1 MRITFVLP
9 CFNLSGGVR
18 VVAVYAERL
27 HHRGHKVLV
36 VAPSEPSPTLK
47 DKVKSLLRGRGWPG
61 PWTQGPSHFD
71 GLEVEHRLL
80 PHAAP
85 VTADDVPD
93 AEVVLA
99 TWWESVEWMAKFPPS
114 RGVHV
119 HFVQGYEAFA
129 DVPEVVDAT
138 YRRPIAKIVIS
149 NWLRELMVKK
159 FGRTPL
165 ALVPNSVDMA
175 LFHAPPR
182 GRQATPT
189 VGLIYSTQAIKG
201 CDLMLKAHAL
211 AAQRLPGL
219 KLVAMS
225 NGPVLDSLPLPPGA
239 EFIGQARDQTLRET
253 YARCDVWLSG
263 TREEGF
269 GLPILEA
276 MACRTPVIATPAG
289 AAPELLAGGGGILVP
304 HEDPAA
310 IAEAIVKV
318 CSMPDPAWRALSDAA
333 LATAGGYTW
342 DDATDLFEKAL
353 HDVVATPSAS
363 AEPR

>member
-1 MRITFVLP
+1 MRVTFVLP

-18 VVAVYAERL
+18 VVAGYAERL
-27 HHRGHKVLV
+27 RRRGHEVLA

-47 DKVKSLLRGRGWPG
+47 DKAKSLLRGKGWPG
-61 PWTQGPSHFD
+61 RWQQGPSHFD
-71 GLEVEHRLL
+71 GLEVKHCVL
-80 PHAAP
+80 PHPAP
-85 VTADDVPD
+85 VTAADVPD
-93 AEVVLA
+93 ADIVLA

-114 RGVHV
+114 RGVQV

-138 YRRPIAKIVIS
+138 YRRPVPKIVIS
-149 NWLRELMVKK
+149 NWLRELMQNK

-165 ALVPNSVDMA
+165 ALVPNSVDTEQ
-175 LFHAPPR
+175 FHAPPR

-201 CDLMLKAHAL
+201 CDIMLKAYDL
-211 AAQRLPGL
+211 AAPRLPGL
-219 KLVAMS
+219 KLVVMS
-225 NGPVLDSLPLPPGA
+225 SGPVLDSLPLPPGA
-239 EFIGQARDQTLRET
+239 EFIAGARDQVLRDT
-253 YARCDVWLSG
+253 YAGCDVWLSG

-289 AAPELLAGGGGILVP
+289 AAPELLSGGGGLLVP

-310 IAEAIVKV
+310 MAEAVVKV
-318 CSMPDPAWRALSDAA
+318 CSLPQAEWQAVSDAA
-333 LATAGGYTW
+333 LATARAYTW
-342 DDATDLFEKAL
+342 DDATDRFEKAL
-353 HDVVATPSAS
+353 QQAVAQ
-363 AEPR
+363 PRVSS